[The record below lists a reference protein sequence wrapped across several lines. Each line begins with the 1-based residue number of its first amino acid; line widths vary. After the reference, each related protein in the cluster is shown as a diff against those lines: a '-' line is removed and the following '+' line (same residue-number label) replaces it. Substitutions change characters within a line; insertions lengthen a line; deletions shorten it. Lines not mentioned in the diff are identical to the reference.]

1 MYKFHTR
8 RQWETRNFMSRISIS
23 RAGES
28 CSEAR
33 GNISFVGPV
42 GPENTSEGGGG
53 GGYPLRLAKYDPDFI
68 HPYIVHVRLNCIPL
82 FSHKTIQFWT
92 AGPLLYL
99 GARGR

>member
-1 MYKFHTR
+1 
-8 RQWETRNFMSRISIS
+8 MSRSSVS

-33 GNISFVGPV
+33 GNISFGGPV

-53 GGYPLRLAKYDPDFI
+53 GGGGGGYPLRLVKYDRVFI
-68 HPYIVHVRLNCIPL
+68 HPYIVHVHLNCIPL
-82 FSHKTIQFWT
+82 FTHKTIQFWT
-92 AGPLLYL
+92 LLYL

>member
-1 MYKFHTR
+1 MCHTR
-8 RQWETRNFMSRISIS
+8 RQWETRNFMSRSSVS

-33 GNISFVGPV
+33 GNISFRGPV

-53 GGYPLRLAKYDPDFI
+53 GYPLRLAKYDPVFI

-82 FSHKTIQFWT
+82 FSHTTIQFWT
-92 AGPLLYL
+92 LLYL